1 MNATLSVVA
10 VQGRAFKVHPLPP
23 TFVGLIDLELDGRCR
38 SFRTPYFPTPQTL
51 NRTTVNSGNLTE
63 SRNPGAGIEPRTLR
77 SRALPYTIEPTAA
90 PRNMAPNLM
99 GLSSRMHTAQP
110 TGLSTGNPYDCDL
123 ASIWFAPASPPPPL
137 RQSGSPPFFRV
148 TTNGNPYDCH
158 LASIWFAPRPNPPPP
173 RLCDNGRASPPET
186 LTIVTLRQSGS
197 PPSPTPPFV

>member
-1 MNATLSVVA
+1 MWPGHISGQRNSVNATLSVVA

-90 PRNMAPNLM
+90 PRNMAPNLT

-110 TGLSTGNPYDCDL
+110 TGLSTGNPYDCHL
-123 ASIWFAPASPPPPL
+123 ASIWFAPASPPPPCVNL
-137 RQSGSPPFFRV
+137 VRPLFFV
-148 TTNGNPYDCH
+148 
-158 LASIWFAPRPNPPPP
+158 
-173 RLCDNGRASPPET
+173 
-186 LTIVTLRQSGS
+186 
-197 PPSPTPPFV
+197 